1 MAGLFAGPARRRQL
15 LLLVGDIAIVLLAL
29 SLSYTLRVSLGLSPP
44 TSISTWLFRP
54 WVLSVVLIHLVL
66 FFVFNL
72 YDLDPSHRRTQWLV
86 WITFAVIAAVLAS
99 SLVLFLV
106 AARPIVGRVVLFVSI
121 PFSITGIF
129 IWRLCFFR
137 YLLQAEQRRRLVLVG
152 FDDSFDKFVAGLS
165 QFPVQEYEFVGVIA
179 EGGSVPGGWPG
190 PGSFLAL
197 NGRSLAEAV
206 QELGADMVVCSI
218 GGDLSEGLLRQVLAL
233 RLRGVEV
240 YDLPAFY
247 GQLLGRIPAFSVD
260 ASWVLQWIRDN
271 RKSAVTAN
279 LERLIEAVI
288 ATFILLLMAPIML
301 IVAAAIKL
309 DSKGAVFFLQERLGL
324 HEVPFSVCKFRTMVE
339 NAEASTGPTWAEV
352 NDPRVTRVGRFLR
365 KTRLDE
371 VPQLLNILRGEMGF
385 VGCRPIRQHFA
396 DQLGAQIPFYSL
408 RFSVRPGLTGWAQ
421 VQGDYG
427 GSVEGHIEKFEYEL
441 YYLANSSLFMDAF
454 ILLKTL
460 QVVLF
465 GRGQ

>member
-1 MAGLFAGPARRRQL
+1 
-15 LLLVGDIAIVLLAL
+15 
-29 SLSYTLRVSLGLSPP
+29 
-44 TSISTWLFRP
+44 
-54 WVLSVVLIHLVL
+54 
-66 FFVFNL
+66 
-72 YDLDPSHRRTQWLV
+72 
-86 WITFAVIAAVLAS
+86 
-99 SLVLFLV
+99 
-106 AARPIVGRVVLFVSI
+106 
-121 PFSITGIF
+121 
-129 IWRLCFFR
+129 
-137 YLLQAEQRRRLVLVG
+137 
-152 FDDSFDKFVAGLS
+152 
-165 QFPVQEYEFVGVIA
+165 
-179 EGGSVPGGWPG
+179 
-190 PGSFLAL
+190 
-197 NGRSLAEAV
+197 
-206 QELGADMVVCSI
+206 
-218 GGDLSEGLLRQVLAL
+218 
-233 RLRGVEV
+233 
-240 YDLPAFY
+240 
-247 GQLLGRIPAFSVD
+247 
-260 ASWVLQWIRDN
+260 VLQWIRDN